1 MALPERW
8 VEVFAAVVEAGLAGD
23 FVVKGFDAK
32 EVPFDGLCA
41 ATGRGCDDG
50 GVARLRTLS
59 EPRGSSES
67 ALRFG
72 GAAGATG
79 GGADLG
85 ASPFICARR
94 SPI

>member
-1 MALPERW
+1 M
-8 VEVFAAVVEAGLAGD
+8 FADGVDVGFLAGLAAI
-23 FVVKGFDAK
+23 GFEAE

-41 ATGRGCDDG
+41 AIGRCCDDG
-50 GVARLRTLS
+50 GVSRLIILS

-72 GAAGATG
+72 GAAAGATAG
-79 GGADLG
+79 ETDFG
-85 ASPFICARR
+85 ASPVIWARR